1 MTGKSM
7 PRGKRNI
14 DMAKQTK
21 RRFFLP
27 LLGLIA
33 AQFVFLSPPATD
45 TSFSLTLDRLMETN
59 HSDHRIASG
68 KTFRSYDRGIDF
80 SKFNSDPS
88 HRAASSSSPSCV
100 FRNHRNGDGTWSS
113 FIAPPAY
120 VALEKS
126 QGGIHGQLRDRS
138 VSHEGIW
145 KSFIGEDHRPIPIAS
160 DEART
165 TPSLRGTVGMPPT
178 PLVFLIQFLAR
189 STLPDKIVYFLF
201 VLCYSLCLFNWLLKN
216 HPDI

>member
-1 MTGKSM
+1 MV
-7 PRGKRNI
+7 RGERNI
-14 DMAKQTK
+14 DMAKQTRK
-21 RRFFLP
+21 RLFLP

-45 TSFSLTLDRLMETN
+45 ISFSPTLDRPTETN
-59 HSDHRIASG
+59 PSGPRIASG
-68 KTFRSYDRGIDF
+68 KTFRSYDRAIDF
-80 SKFNSDPS
+80 SKPTSDPS
-88 HRAASSSSPSCV
+88 HGTTSSSSPSCV
-100 FRNHRNGDGTWSS
+100 FRGHRNGDGTWSS

-120 VALEKS
+120 AASGKP

-138 VSHEGIW
+138 VSHEGLW
-145 KSFIGEDHRPIPIAS
+145 KSFISEDHRSIPIGS

-165 TPSLRGTVGMPPT
+165 TPLVRGTVGMPPT
-178 PLVFLIQFLAR
+178 PLVFLTQFLER

-201 VLCYSLCLFNWLLKN
+201 VLCYSLCIFKWLLKN